1 MICGSVCFFGVR
13 RVLRLTAPW
22 AVTQNEA
29 CDTDRS
35 HFIGMET
42 LLDDFLQYLRQERGH
57 AEQTIAT
64 YSGVLRRVAGW
75 LQNDRSIKRWC
86 DVDLPMLNLF
96 LEHERKRQIPSRDTM
111 VSKNISPETLYLEI
125 AALRSFFKYAEAES
139 HLSRNPAEHLCLP
152 RRWQRLPKSLSYE
165 QVENFL
171 RPEKPETAF
180 SLCEQAV
187 VELAYAA
194 GLRLSELTHLRLE
207 QLHLDA
213 SFVQIIGKG
222 GKERVVPVGGAATSA
237 IHNYLDRGRP
247 QLVRSSTPGVVFLT
261 QRGSAFARSTLWL
274 RFIKRAK
281 RCGIEGRLT
290 PHMLRHSFA
299 THLLDRGADL
309 RVIQEM
315 LGHAS
320 VATTERYTHV
330 AVEKLG
336 HIHQAYHPRA

>member
-1 MICGSVCFFGVR
+1 M
-13 RVLRLTAPW
+13 AK
-22 AVTQNEA
+22 NE
-29 CDTDRS
+29 S
-35 HFIGMET
+35 
-42 LLDDFLQYLRQERGH
+42 
-57 AEQTIAT
+57 
-64 YSGVLRRVAGW
+64 
-75 LQNDRSIKRWC
+75 
-86 DVDLPMLNLF
+86 
-96 LEHERKRQIPSRDTM
+96 
-111 VSKNISPETLYLEI
+111 
-125 AALRSFFKYAEAES
+125 
-139 HLSRNPAEHLCLP
+139 CL
-152 RRWQRLPKSLSYE
+152 W
-165 QVENFL
+165 
-171 RPEKPETAF
+171 
-180 SLCEQAV
+180 
-187 VELAYAA
+187 
-194 GLRLSELTHLRLE
+194 
-207 QLHLDA
+207 
-213 SFVQIIGKG
+213 
-222 GKERVVPVGGAATSA
+222 GGAATSA
-237 IHNYLDRGRP
+237 IHDYLDRGRP